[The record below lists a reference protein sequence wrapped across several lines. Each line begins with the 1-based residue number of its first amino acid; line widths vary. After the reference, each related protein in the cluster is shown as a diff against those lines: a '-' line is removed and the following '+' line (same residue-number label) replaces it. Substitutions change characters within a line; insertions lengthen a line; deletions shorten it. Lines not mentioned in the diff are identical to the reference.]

1 MAHNDWLDFPEFDV
15 ARWEADT
22 STMDA
27 SEGGTWDKP
36 CWSPSVQSE
45 ELPAKAIA
53 PKTAGNAWSLT
64 ETIHRAADV
73 LSALMGGAEGIRL
86 QHEAVSDEWLNE
98 VHLNMIQL
106 HLDADRI
113 DLTRFSVD
121 RLLTDGWQGS
131 CTRSVRGLTAEA
143 ANLHADALK
152 AAPMIRKWTID
163 TCGEM
168 APVEA
173 LTSGLMQA
181 QNALEVFKTAGVDAA
196 EAVRAFS
203 WAHTV
208 GPHVLEGVAMTR
220 AMRLLW
226 QRWLDWQGL
235 GQASIWLDA
244 RTYIPSV
251 GEGLST
257 DRLIGMT
264 SAAYVSAVGGC
275 DALEVVPHD
284 ADDQH
289 GSADGR
295 RWARNVQHLMREEA
309 GLHRVFDPM
318 GGSRVVE
325 SWTASLVATVW
336 EAFENRTAS

>member
-22 STMDA
+22 STIEA
-27 SEGGTWDKP
+27 SEDGVWNKP
-36 CWSPSVQSE
+36 FWSPSVQVE

-98 VHLNMIQL
+98 VHLNMIHL

-113 DLTRFSVD
+113 DLTRFPVD
-121 RLLTDGWQGS
+121 RLLTNGWQGS
-131 CTRSVRGLTAEA
+131 CTRSVRGLTTEA
-143 ANLHADALK
+143 ANRHAIALK
-152 AAPMIRKWTID
+152 AAPSIRKWAID

-168 APVEA
+168 DPVQA

-181 QNALEVFKTAGVDAA
+181 QNALEVFKAAGVDVA
-196 EAVRAFS
+196 EAVQAFA

-220 AMRLLW
+220 AMRILW
-226 QRWLDWQGL
+226 QRWLNRQGF

-244 RTYIPSV
+244 RTYIPPV
-251 GEGLST
+251 GDGLTT

-264 SAAYVSAVGGC
+264 SAAYASAIGGI
-275 DALEVVPHD
+275 DSLEVVPHD
-284 ADDQH
+284 VDDQH

-325 SWTASLVATVW
+325 SWTASLVVTVW
-336 EAFENRTAS
+336 DSFENRPAS